1 MIEPSDK
8 SYTVI
13 ATVAL
18 AGSNSTGATLNSS
31 FSQLVNITL
40 VKATAAN
47 ANLAFTPLK
56 KNFLFSS
63 QLIN

>member
-1 MIEPSDK
+1 MIERSPK

-13 ATVAL
+13 AMVAL

-40 VKATAAN
+40 VKATVAN

-56 KNFLFSS
+56 KLFFFIS
-63 QLIN
+63 IN